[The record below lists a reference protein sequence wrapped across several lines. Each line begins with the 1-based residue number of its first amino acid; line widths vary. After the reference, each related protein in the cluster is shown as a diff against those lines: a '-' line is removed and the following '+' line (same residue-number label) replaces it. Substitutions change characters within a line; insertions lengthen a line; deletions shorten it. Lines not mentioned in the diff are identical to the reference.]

1 MIFKRLSIS
10 IDSRDFW
17 TANDPDIQERFV
29 RAIERGVNHPK
40 HIKMAEHLIP
50 DDLQDMLENVPVM
63 LISMV
68 VDDAVHQFADFSYH
82 LRDSDYEIGAMF
94 ACHTDP
100 DLCGIVIPVERLHD
114 PFHLRHS
121 IEHELVHYNQWRRGD
136 LQTDPEHQG
145 LLWKGKLY
153 TNEYMA
159 KSHGMS
165 FADGLKWQIE
175 NLPWEEEAYG
185 SCDQMINAGR
195 DERDLY
201 YWLCDRYRQEPEDY
215 DKYWS
220 KKDNYKNY
228 LSALMDLGEK
238 ENLMSK
244 KGRLEDQQ
252 AERLD
257 LLAGV
262 GSRLKNDERACLD
275 VLDDILTSRHTF
287 LDNVPTLIAS
297 RVTIG
302 KYLRR
307 NEVLI
312 NGCSFML
319 EPYEMSS
326 YILEC
331 IGEGAVPLGVE
342 VRREY
347 RNLPWTVLHR
357 DMEEDGYHISSM
369 LEETPVDYGNVDVRA
384 LCECKPTSQELHSYA
399 QAIFGEDSTEFEN
412 ALDRYTHAIV
422 TRFPDRAP
430 LPNTGILQQ
439 LNDKVRELTKLLTE
453 DATPDEIAV
462 VQKEVDV
469 LNAKIQSTLNDAD
482 IVARLGDEPL
492 FEEGEIEAIA
502 NKAIAEVHAE
512 ERYNRKIDEQ
522 TAIRMGAL
530 TLAEVDRMAY
540 DAAGF
545 SSPSYDT
552 ALLAGEMAP
561 HPVQPVYEDE
571 NGTVRFKPNP
581 IIRDLQEAGV
591 LDLNKIA
598 GKYDKKD
605 ISQLNQLIGYSVDG
619 WWYLST
625 TSQMDK
631 IKAAMQEERRKAFD
645 SIDGEINYLRKKDDI
660 TPIDAI
666 HVTMEAE
673 QYPLPIELPILFQ
686 RMTKFDG
693 HYSLSVNSKDSWEV
707 EWVDS
712 SFHGHCSYNLTPDSP
727 DGTPEFPVGT
737 INLKVNENHLWLEK
751 IGEPDSGQA
760 ILTFNWPQVTEQ
772 LSRGKCELPT
782 VVNFGISKLLT
793 NYGTFTKASADF
805 QGIYQMCQ
813 AVLRFMASRKFI
825 LDNLTPELFE
835 PELYAK
841 LFKAASYGPVKDNTA
856 VNKLLKATQRAGVRG
871 QIQTAFKHIANSEI
885 LFEDSKIH
893 LETDRAVYDAHT
905 TELEELIKQYL

>member
-17 TANDPDIQERFV
+17 TANDPNVQERFV

-50 DDLQDMLENVPVM
+50 DDLQDMLENVPIM

-121 IEHELVHYNQWRRGD
+121 IVHELVHYEQWKRGD
-136 LQTDPEHQG
+136 LQTSPEHDG

-153 TNEYMA
+153 TNEYMTE
-159 KSHGMS
+159 SHGMS
-165 FADGLKWQIE
+165 FADGMRWQIE

-185 SCDQMINAGR
+185 SCDQMVNAGR

-220 KKDNYKNY
+220 KKDNVKNY
-228 LSALMDLGEK
+228 LSALMDLDGG
-238 ENLMSK
+238 NGLMSK
-244 KGRLEDQQ
+244 KRKLEDQQ
-252 AERLD
+252 
-257 LLAGV
+257 
-262 GSRLKNDERACLD
+262 
-275 VLDDILTSRHTF
+275 
-287 LDNVPTLIAS
+287 
-297 RVTIG
+297 
-302 KYLRR
+302 
-307 NEVLI
+307 
-312 NGCSFML
+312 
-319 EPYEMSS
+319 
-326 YILEC
+326 
-331 IGEGAVPLGVE
+331 
-342 VRREY
+342 
-347 RNLPWTVLHR
+347 
-357 DMEEDGYHISSM
+357 
-369 LEETPVDYGNVDVRA
+369 
-384 LCECKPTSQELHSYA
+384 
-399 QAIFGEDSTEFEN
+399 
-412 ALDRYTHAIV
+412 
-422 TRFPDRAP
+422 
-430 LPNTGILQQ
+430 
-439 LNDKVRELTKLLTE
+439 
-453 DATPDEIAV
+453 
-462 VQKEVDV
+462 
-469 LNAKIQSTLNDAD
+469 
-482 IVARLGDEPL
+482 
-492 FEEGEIEAIA
+492 
-502 NKAIAEVHAE
+502 
-512 ERYNRKIDEQ
+512 
-522 TAIRMGAL
+522 TAIRKGAL

-545 SSPSYDT
+545 SSPSYD
-552 ALLAGEMAP
+552 ASLLAGEMAP

-598 GKYDKKD
+598 AKYDKKD

-631 IKAAMQEERRKAFD
+631 IKASMQEERRKAFD

-666 HVTMEAE
+666 HVTTDVSLYE
-673 QYPLPIELPILFQ
+673 LPIELPILFQ
-686 RMTKFDG
+686 RITVFDG
-693 HYSLSVNSKDSWEV
+693 HYSLSVYSKESWEV

-727 DGTPEFPVGT
+727 DGAPEFPVGT
-737 INLKVNENHLWLEK
+737 INLKVNEDHLWLEK
-751 IGEPDSGQA
+751 IGEPESGQA
-760 ILTFNWPQVTEQ
+760 ILTFNWSEVSEQ
-772 LSRGKCELPT
+772 LSRSKCELPT
-782 VVNFGISKLLT
+782 IVNFGISKLLT
-793 NYGTFTKASADF
+793 NYGTFTKTSTDF

-825 LDNLTPELFE
+825 LDNLTPETFE
-835 PELYAK
+835 SELYDK
-841 LFKAASYGPVKDNTA
+841 LLKAASYGPVKGDTS
-856 VNKLLKATQRAGVRG
+856 VTKLLKAKQRSGIRG

-905 TELEELIKQYL
+905 VELETLIKQYL

>member
-68 VDDAVHQFADFSYH
+68 VDDAVHQFADFAYH
-82 LRDSDYEIGAMF
+82 LRDADYETGAMF

-121 IEHELVHYNQWRRGD
+121 IVHELVHYDQWKRGD
-136 LQTDPEHQG
+136 LQTDPEHRG

-153 TNEYMA
+153 TNEYMTA
-159 KSHGMS
+159 SHGMS
-165 FADGLKWQIE
+165 FADGMKWQIE

-185 SCDQMINAGR
+185 SCDQMVNAGR

-220 KKDNYKNY
+220 KKDNVKNY

-238 ENLMSK
+238 DNPMSK
-244 KGRLEDQQ
+244 KETLEDRQ

-287 LDNVPTLIAS
+287 LDDVPTLIAS
-297 RVTIG
+297 RVTVG

-331 IGEGAVPLGVE
+331 IGECVVPLGVE

-357 DMEEDGYHISSM
+357 DMEEDGFHLACM
-369 LEETPVDYGNVDVRA
+369 LENLSIGLERVDIRD
-384 LCECKPTSQELHSYA
+384 LCECKPSSQELHGFA
-399 QAIFGEDSTEFEN
+399 EAIFGKDSDEFEN

-422 TRFPDRAP
+422 TRFSNYKP
-430 LPNTGILQQ
+430 LSDSKLAAQIDAVLRETDVPKLAEDE
-439 LNDKVRELTKLLTE
+439 LN
-453 DATPDEIAV
+453 EIV
-462 VQKEVDV
+462 E
-469 LNAKIQSTLNDAD
+469 N
-482 IVARLGDEPL
+482 
-492 FEEGEIEAIA
+492 
-502 NKAIAEVHAE
+502 AIAEVE
-512 ERYNRKIDEQ
+512 SMERHNRKIDEPS
-522 TAIRMGAL
+522 IVRKGAL

-552 ALLAGEMAP
+552 SLLAREMAP

-598 GKYDKKD
+598 AKYDKKD

-625 TSQMDK
+625 TSQLDK
-631 IKAAMQEERRKAFD
+631 IKARMQEERRKAFD
-645 SIDGEINYLRKKDDI
+645 SIDGEINYLRSLDDI

-666 HVTMEAE
+666 HVTMDAD
-673 QYPLPIELPILFQ
+673 QYVLPIELPILFQ

-760 ILTFNWPQVTEQ
+760 ILTFNWPQVSEQ

-793 NYGTFTKASADF
+793 NYGTFTKSSANF

-825 LDNLTPELFE
+825 LDNLTPEIFE

-841 LFKAASYGPVKDNTA
+841 LFKAASYGPVKDNAA
-856 VNKLLKATQRAGVRG
+856 VNKLLKATQRSGIRG